1 MPVNY
6 KKLFHIMIEKNI
18 SSPELQ
24 RNCGFSGNILT
35 RLRRNEYVSL
45 QTLEKI
51 CLELNCKL
59 DDIIEFTK
67 Y

>member
-51 CLELNCKL
+51 CLKLNCKL